1 MIRMSLALDCG
12 SLPRDQESVTT
23 KTEGRV
29 RGLRAR
35 AKGVARQLKQAQEI
49 CSAARKPAGRIPEP
63 HGRAV
68 ERGAFWKASP
78 HLEAPDHDSAAQAT
92 VGAIG
97 LRNLARV
104 SDEPESLAGQHRLI
118 VDRLHGLSSS
128 RFDPPTPAKRGGI
141 GASV

>member
-1 MIRMSLALDCG
+1 MIRMRIARDCG

-29 RGLRAR
+29 RELRAR
-35 AKGVARQLKQAQEI
+35 AEGVVRQMMRAGEI
-49 CSAARKPAGRIPEP
+49 RSAARKPAGRIPEP

-78 HLEAPDHDSAAQAT
+78 RLEASDHDSAAQTA
-92 VGAIG
+92 VGAVG
-97 LRNLARV
+97 LRHLARM

-128 RFDPPTPAKRGGI
+128 
-141 GASV
+141 